1 MNKLIKRSWQPNLES
16 TIQKKLAN
24 KRVNLTDT
32 ILKDMKGPL
41 TDMLKSKI
49 NILH

>member
-16 TIQKKLAN
+16 AILKNLAN

-32 ILKDMKGPL
+32 ILNDMKGPL
-41 TDMLKSKI
+41 TDFLKSKV
-49 NILH
+49 NISH

>member
-1 MNKLIKRSWQPNLES
+1 MNKLIKRSWQPDLES
-16 TIQKKLAN
+16 AILKNLAN

-41 TDMLKSKI
+41 TDLLKSKI

>member
-16 TIQKKLAN
+16 AILKNLAS
-24 KRVNLTDT
+24 KRLHLTDT

-41 TDMLKSKI
+41 TDFLKNNVSI
-49 NILH
+49 SR

>member
-1 MNKLIKRSWQPNLES
+1 MNKLIKHNWQPDLEA
-16 TIQKKLAN
+16 TIRKNLAN

-41 TDMLKSKI
+41 TDFLKSKV
-49 NILH
+49 NISH